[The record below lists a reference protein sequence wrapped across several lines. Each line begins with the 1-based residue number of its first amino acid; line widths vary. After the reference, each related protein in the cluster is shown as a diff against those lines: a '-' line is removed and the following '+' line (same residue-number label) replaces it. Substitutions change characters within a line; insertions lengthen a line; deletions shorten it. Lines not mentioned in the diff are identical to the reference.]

1 MKNMKPKIRS
11 SALLILVAILFIAAT
26 TFYYQEILFRAGSF
40 LAPNELTSA
49 EVIIIEGDN
58 FVSRSAIMIAKD
70 LLNSGKV
77 KQMII
82 VVHDYPIKEQIFA
95 FPENYIQLMHKEMS
109 QLKIKDDQYR
119 IIVTPNKHPITLNES
134 KHVLDV
140 LSKQGIHK
148 ALLLANGFHT
158 RRSFLT
164 YQYVALPQKITIIP
178 MSYFTDYQL
187 NQWWLTDSGFRDF
200 VSESLKLIYYQGMG
214 YIPLKLSYKEMSR

>member
-1 MKNMKPKIRS
+1 MVDET
-11 SALLILVAILFIAAT
+11 LVLVAILFIAAAV
-26 TFYYQEILFRAGSF
+26 FYYQEILFRAGRF
-40 LAPNELTSA
+40 LAPNELASA
-49 EVIIIEGDN
+49 EVIIIEGRS
-58 FVSRSAIMIAKD
+58 FVAKSAIMIAKD

-82 VVHDYPIKEQIFA
+82 VIHDYPTQEQIFA
-95 FPENYIQLMHKEMS
+95 YPENYTQLMHKEMS
-109 QLKIKDDQYR
+109 QLKIKDDQYQ

-134 KHVLDV
+134 KQVLDS

-148 ALLLANGFHT
+148 ALLLAKGFHT
-158 RRSFLT
+158 RRSILT

-200 VSESLKLIYYQGMG
+200 ASESLKLIYYLGFG
-214 YIPLKLSYKEMSR
+214 YIPLKLSYEEMSR